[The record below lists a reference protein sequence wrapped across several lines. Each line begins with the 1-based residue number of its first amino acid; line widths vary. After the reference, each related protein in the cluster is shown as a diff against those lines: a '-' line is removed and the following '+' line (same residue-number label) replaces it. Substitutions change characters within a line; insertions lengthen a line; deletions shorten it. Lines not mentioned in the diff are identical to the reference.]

1 MEYGVHLPLISFSGE
16 SRSLEDL
23 REYTAA
29 ARDLGY
35 AYLCANDHLLFSRP
49 WLDGPTALSA
59 VLDVSGE
66 MRLATTV
73 ALPVLRG
80 PVATAKALGA
90 IDVLS
95 GGRMTVGV
103 GPGSSEADYKAV
115 GLDFSER
122 WKRFDESIGAL
133 RALWRGQTFDG
144 VFYPVGDSLLLPRS
158 VQPDGPPIWVASW
171 GSEAGLR
178 RAARLGDGWLASGY
192 NTTPEI
198 FPEALAYLAEQ
209 LASRGKDAST
219 FPNGIATM
227 WMYVT
232 EDRAEA
238 TRVLEDVVSKMLN
251 RPVDQISGLLPI
263 GPAEECAALMSRYAA
278 VGAQRVFVWPV
289 ADDLEQIE
297 RFMTQVVPLVT
308 ANP

>member
-23 REYTAA
+23 RAYAA
-29 ARDLGY
+29 KARDLGY

-59 VLDVSGE
+59 VLDVTGD
-66 MRLATTV
+66 MKLATTV

-90 IDVLS
+90 IDLLS
-95 GGRMTVGV
+95 GGRMVVGV
-103 GPGSSEADYKAV
+103 GPGSSEADYRAV

-133 RALWRGQTFDG
+133 RALWTGKAFEGT
-144 VFYPVGDSLLLPRS
+144 FYPTGDILLQPRP
-158 VQPDGPPIWVASW
+158 VQPGGPPIWVASW

-198 FPEALAYLAEQ
+198 FPKALAYLGEQ
-209 LASRGKDAST
+209 LGDRGRDANT

-263 GPAEECAALMSRYAA
+263 GSAEECAALMSRYAA

-289 ADDLEQIE
+289 ADDREQIE
-297 RFMTQVVPLVT
+297 RFMERVVPLVT